1 MGQSS
6 IRQLREQDVPSLF
19 VIQGNDQG
27 RRFELNDAVTSI
39 GRDRT
44 NTIQL
49 HDTEISRRHAEIR
62 LDGSRYELIDQESS
76 NGCFINNELANR
88 GYLTSGDRVQLGR
101 TLMIFTHAETASE
114 VRDAHRDPLIR
125 QENVPDGSRIIRTVH
140 HSEGSQIFML
150 PGGEGP
156 ETEWFTTARAN
167 LQLMYHTALAVS
179 RTLDID
185 QLLDYIMGLVFDW
198 IDADRGCVMLLDEES
213 MHFTPKARR
222 FRPGR
227 QGADE
232 AIVIS
237 RTILDFVL
245 EKREGVLTT
254 NASDD
259 SRWDPAGSI
268 ITQGV
273 REAICVPMQG
283 RYGIVGAIYL
293 DTFTAPGDAALQ
305 KKRRFNDDHLKL
317 MVAVAHQAALAV
329 EDTNYYSAVVQ
340 SERLAAVGQAV
351 AAISHHVKNILQ
363 GIRGGSYLVE
373 EGIKGT
379 DVPLIEKGWGIVE
392 RNQER
397 ISTLVMDMLSY
408 SKEREPDLTA
418 ANVNDT
424 VGDVVELMQ
433 SRAAEFGVA
442 LNYTPLPLEIQLMF
456 DVEGLHRA
464 VLNVLSNAIDACQT
478 VETPKVD
485 VTVSLDEQTHRLN
498 IDVVDNGCGIPPEK
512 IDSIFTAFESSK
524 GNRGTGLGLPVSQK
538 ILREH
543 GGDIVVES
551 SPGAG
556 SRFTLYFPAHIAA
569 PSPSPLDRPTQMD

>member
-1 MGQSS
+1 M
-6 IRQLREQDVPSLF
+6 PSLF

-27 RRFELNDAVTSI
+27 RRFELNDPVVTL

-44 NTIQL
+44 NTIQV

-62 LDGSRYELIDQESS
+62 LDGQRYELVDLESS
-76 NGCFINNELANR
+76 NGCFVNNEATQR
-88 GYLTSGDRVQLGR
+88 AFLTSGDRVQLGR
-101 TLMIFTHAETASE
+101 TLMIFTHAETASDTRATHAGPQ
-114 VRDAHRDPLIR
+114 VR
-125 QENVPDGSRIIRTVH
+125 QENSTDGSRIIRTVH

-150 PGGEGP
+150 PGGDVESGD
-156 ETEWFTTARAN
+156 WFHAARAN

-213 MHFTPKARR
+213 LHFTPKARR

-227 QGADE
+227 AGADE

-259 SRWDPAGSI
+259 ERWDPAGSI

-293 DTFTAPGDAALQ
+293 DTFTAPGDIGGPQ
-305 KKRRFNDDHLKL
+305 RKRRFNDDHLKL

-340 SERLAAVGQAV
+340 SERLAAVGHAV

-379 DVPLIEKGWGIVE
+379 DVNLIEKGWGIVE
-392 RNQER
+392 RNQDR

-418 ANVNDT
+418 SDVNDT

-433 SRAAEFGVA
+433 SRAAEQNVQLLYF
-442 LNYTPLPLEIQLMF
+442 PLPAEIQLMF
-456 DVEGLHRA
+456 DAEGLHRA
-464 VLNVLSNAIDACQT
+464 VLNVVSNAIDACLSAD
-478 VETPKVD
+478 EPKVE
-485 VTVSLDEQTHRLN
+485 VAIVLDEAAQRLN
-498 IDVVDNGCGIPPEK
+498 IDVVDNGCGIPAEK
-512 IDSIFTAFESSK
+512 IESIFTAFESSK

-543 GGDIVVES
+543 GGDIEVHSQEGV
-551 SPGAG
+551 G
-556 SRFTLYFPAHIAA
+556 SRFTLYFPAHVAAA
-569 PSPSPLDRPTQMD
+569 PILDRPTQQ

>member
-1 MGQSS
+1 
-6 IRQLREQDVPSLF
+6 
-19 VIQGNDQG
+19 
-27 RRFELNDAVTSI
+27 
-39 GRDRT
+39 
-44 NTIQL
+44 
-49 HDTEISRRHAEIR
+49 
-62 LDGSRYELIDQESS
+62 S
-76 NGCFINNELANR
+76 NGCFVNNEAIR
-88 GYLTSGDRVQLGR
+88 RAQLTSGDRVQMGR
-101 TLMIFTHAETASE
+101 TLMIFTHADTSL
-114 VRDAHRDPLIR
+114 DAKATHAGPLVR
-125 QENVPDGSRIIRTVH
+125 QENSTDGSRIIRTVH

-150 PGGEGP
+150 PREGAA
-156 ETEWFTTARAN
+156 ESDDWFQTARAN

-213 MHFTPKARR
+213 LHFTPKARR
-222 FRPGR
+222 FRPNR
-227 QGADE
+227 AGADE

-259 SRWDPAGSI
+259 ERWDPAGSI
-268 ITQGV
+268 INQGV

-293 DTFTAPGDAALQ
+293 DTFTAPGDLGGMQ
-305 KKRRFNDDHLKL
+305 RKRRFNDDHLKL

-340 SERLAAVGQAV
+340 SERLAAVGHAV

-379 DVPLIEKGWGIVE
+379 DVNLIEKGWGIVE

-408 SKEREPDLTA
+408 SKEREPDLSA
-418 ANVNDT
+418 ADVNDT
-424 VGDVVELMQ
+424 VGDVVELMRA
-433 SRAAEFGVA
+433 RAAEQGVE
-442 LNYTPLPLEIQLMF
+442 LLYSPLPIAMQLMF

-464 VLNVLSNAIDACQT
+464 VLNVVSNAIDACQPSEGGK
-478 VETPKVD
+478 VE
-485 VTVSLDEQTHRLN
+485 VSVSHDEAARRLN
-498 IDVVDNGCGIPPEK
+498 IEVADNGCGIPEDK
-512 IDSIFTAFESSK
+512 VGAIFTAFESSK

-543 GGDIVVES
+543 GGDIEVS
-551 SPGAG
+551 SQVGVG
-556 SRFTLYFPAHIAA
+556 SRFVLYLPVQVAAA
-569 PSPSPLDRPTQMD
+569 PPLDRPTQFE

>member
-1 MGQSS
+1 M
-6 IRQLREQDVPSLF
+6 PSLF

-27 RRFELNDAVTSI
+27 RRFELNDAVVTI

-62 LDGSRYELIDQESS
+62 MDGPRYELVDLESS
-76 NGCFINNELANR
+76 NGCYINNEMITR
-88 GYLTSGDRVQLGR
+88 SYLTSGDRVQLGR

-114 VRDAHRDPLIR
+114 VREAQRDPLVR
-125 QENVPDGSRIIRTVH
+125 QDMVSDGSRIIRTVH

-150 PGGEGP
+150 PSAGGATG
-156 ETEWFTTARAN
+156 EWFNAARAN

-213 MHFTPKARR
+213 LHFTPKARR

-227 QGADE
+227 KGADE

-259 SRWDPAGSI
+259 DRWDPAGSI

-293 DTFTAPGDAALQ
+293 DTFTAPGDVAMQ

-373 EGIKGT
+373 EGIKGA
-379 DVPLIEKGWGIVE
+379 DVGLIEKGWGIVE

-408 SKEREPDLTA
+408 SKEREPDLSA
-418 ANVNDT
+418 ANINDT

-433 SRAAEFGVA
+433 ARAAEFGVE
-442 LNYTPLPLEIQLMF
+442 LHYSPLPQDIQLMF

-464 VLNVLSNAIDACQT
+464 VLNVVSNAIDATQS
-478 VETPKVD
+478 VDGAKVD
-485 VTVSLDEQTHRLN
+485 VSVSLDEQAQRLN

-512 IDSIFTAFESSK
+512 MEAIFTAFESSK

-551 SPGAG
+551 QPGAG
-556 SRFTLYFPAHIAA
+556 SRFTLYFPAHVAVATPPPI
-569 PSPSPLDRPTQMD
+569 LDRPTQLE

>member
-1 MGQSS
+1 M
-6 IRQLREQDVPSLF
+6 PSLF

-27 RRFELNDAVTSI
+27 RRFELNDAVVSI

-62 LDGSRYELIDQESS
+62 MDGQRYELVDMDSS
-76 NGCFINNELANR
+76 NGCFVNNENAPR
-88 GYLTSGDRVQLGR
+88 AYLTSGDRVQLGR
-101 TLMIFTHAETASE
+101 TLMIFTHAETVSDTRATHAGPV
-114 VRDAHRDPLIR
+114 VRQDNAA
-125 QENVPDGSRIIRTVH
+125 DGSRIIRTVH

-150 PGGEGP
+150 PNAQGASGD
-156 ETEWFTTARAN
+156 WFNAARAN

-222 FRPGR
+222 SRPGR
-227 QGADE
+227 AGADE

-259 SRWDPAGSI
+259 ERWDPAGSI

-373 EGIKGT
+373 EGIKGK
-379 DVPLIEKGWGIVE
+379 DVGLIEKGWGIVE

-408 SKEREPDLTA
+408 SKEREPDLSA
-418 ANVNDT
+418 ADVNDT

-433 SRAAEFGVA
+433 ARAAEHGVELVYA
-442 LNYTPLPLEIQLMF
+442 PLPIEIQLLF

-464 VLNVLSNAIDACQT
+464 VLNVVSNAIDACQT
-478 VETPKVD
+478 VDGARVE
-485 VTVSLDEQTHRLN
+485 VTVSLDETAQRLN
-498 IDVVDNGCGIPPEK
+498 IDVVDNGSGIPEEK
-512 IDSIFTAFESSK
+512 IDAIFTAFESSK

-543 GGDIVVES
+543 GGDIVVQS
-551 SPGAG
+551 KVDAG
-556 SRFTLYFPAHIAA
+556 SRFTLYFPAHVATTT
-569 PSPSPLDRPTQMD
+569 PMLDRPTQFD